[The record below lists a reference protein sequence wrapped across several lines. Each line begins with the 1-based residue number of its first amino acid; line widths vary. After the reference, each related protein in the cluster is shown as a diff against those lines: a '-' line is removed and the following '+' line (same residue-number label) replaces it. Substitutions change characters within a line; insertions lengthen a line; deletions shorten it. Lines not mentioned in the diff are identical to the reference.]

1 MKSLLC
7 LVMLVA
13 FSWTSYAQPQSN
25 ENENKKSY
33 MYCEIV
39 GMTKF
44 MSNKVNITLDFG
56 QFNKFG
62 SDQRLRDE
70 EGKPIVFNSMVDA
83 MNWMGA
89 DGWKFMQAYAVTMGS
104 TNVYHWLLRLDLD
117 TLTPE
122 EKEAA
127 LAKFK
132 TKADFKDK

>member
-1 MKSLLC
+1 MKSLLS
-7 LVMLVA
+7 LVLLVA
-13 FSWTSYAQPQSN
+13 LSWTSYAQPQSN

-44 MSNKVNITLDFG
+44 MSNKVNVTLDFG

-83 MNWMGA
+83 MNL
-89 DGWKFMQAYAVTMGS
+89 DGCRRVAVYAGLCRPMQLPWGQQMFIIGC
-104 TNVYHWLLRLDLD
+104 
-117 TLTPE
+117 
-122 EKEAA
+122 
-127 LAKFK
+127 
-132 TKADFKDK
+132 

>member
-1 MKSLLC
+1 MKSLLS
-7 LVMLVA
+7 LVLLVA
-13 FSWTSYAQPQSN
+13 LSWTSYAQPQSN

-44 MSNKVNITLDFG
+44 MSNKVNVTLDFG

-83 MNWMGA
+83 MNWMGQM
-89 DGWKFMQAYAVTMGS
+89 GGSLCRPMQLPWGQQMFIIGC
-104 TNVYHWLLRLDLD
+104 
-117 TLTPE
+117 
-122 EKEAA
+122 
-127 LAKFK
+127 
-132 TKADFKDK
+132 